1 MWGQRPSGARAARRA
16 HTRRA
21 VPPPPSS
28 CASPRTPSRS
38 ACASRQRQRP
48 QRGHVVGAPRG
59 YLMRDAI
66 RAHQGG
72 TQRPSVPI
80 RMALRVALG
89 GHQGG
94 TQGGHPMYRVARQ
107 RQRGRSFATVRR
119 VRERGRSP
127 REQSRSGCTPGV
139 LHSPSDLPNRC
150 HVRRVQG
157 RKWTVWACGARGSR
171 SAGAR
176 VRSRRAPLRAR
187 ASHYAS
193 GGPGCLCLSRGSRGE
208 AQRQVI
214 KDDEG

>member
-72 TQRPSVPI
+72 TQ
-80 RMALRVALG
+80 
-89 GHQGG
+89 
-94 TQGGHPMYRVARQ
+94 GGHPMYRVARR

-127 REQSRSGCTPGV
+127 RERSRSGCTPGV

-150 HVRRVQG
+150 HVHRVQG
-157 RKWTVWACGARGSR
+157 RRWTVWACGARGSR

-193 GGPGCLCLSRGSRGE
+193 GGPGYLCLSRGSRGE